1 MIENQNFILFLCNKY
16 SSFDVLIKNPKN
28 MKKLLLFYLGLVSL
42 VFINCSETKSVV
54 KKDLVVSDK
63 NVTTNNLSKKQVKE
77 LRKKLDNYLATSKIH
92 ETYKYSKT
100 ERKAAGLP
108 PNKYFEQEW
117 LLSMNPNLGRPTPEN
132 ITVIREDLERSRQE
146 ILANGRVPGDASGN
160 SWQERGPN
168 NVGGRTKALIF
179 DPTDASGN
187 TVIAGGVSG
196 GLWKNTNITSA
207 ATVWTKI
214 SSLPEHLNVQNITV
228 DPTNSSVWYVG
239 TGESYTG
246 DVNGN
251 GIWKTTNAGV
261 SWSRVFGGGVVSSTP
276 SVVYNLSIFA
286 PSNPAV
292 IGGYSTGL
300 ASFGSP
306 VADLGGNKEI
316 VLVNDGTAP
325 TDDGC
330 EALPAGS
337 LTNKIALIRRGTC
350 TFESKVFAAEIAGAV
365 GAIIMNNVPGAGVI
379 GMASSDLGAS
389 IPSVS
394 ISKEDGDLLVANLAN
409 LTGNFSAT
417 LPGQFAG
424 LDVTGIQCINDV
436 VIKNVAGVPHIYA
449 AVGDSYNAGNIGA
462 TTYGLYKSVDGGA
475 NWTGP
480 LGLPVTAS
488 GNRTCP
494 FDIELAVGGTLWVST
509 TDSRTFGDG
518 GGKIYSSTDDGAT
531 WVLKHTVVGNGGGQR
546 VEIEASET
554 TADVIYVCA
563 ELDQADAAVPAI
575 EVQLLKTIDGF
586 ASAPTVL
593 NLPAGDE
600 GREATY
606 GFTGQQAFYDMMIE
620 TSPTNDAI
628 LYVGGID
635 LYRSANSGTSWT
647 TISNWMSDVHSDQH
661 AMTFKP
667 GNPNVAIFG
676 NDGGVYYSSSLSTT
690 GTPAASRNSGFN
702 VTQFVGVAVSP
713 TGVSGISND
722 FFIAGAQDNGSN
734 YFPSTLSTTTGV
746 APGVLSGSVEVQGG
760 DGGIPLFKQNATSS
774 ATSYYIS
781 NYVYNDNM
789 NKRGLNGAVQK
800 ALSNGVASRGLF
812 YPAVVLDSPNN
823 IVYSDFTDSTNRV
836 YTIRRYFSITGATVV
851 RTNFTNPTLL
861 TSYPTALQ
869 VGKFT
874 PTTLYVGTSN
884 SKLLKLVNAST
895 VTAAASTAGTG
906 WSDISIGS
914 GFVGT
919 ISDIEFGATD
929 NQIFVTLKNYGTT
942 NVWYTTNGGTNWYNI
957 EGNLPDLPVHTILQ
971 NPLNTSEIM
980 IGTELGVWY
989 ANTFNPATTANQS
1002 LNWMQAY
1009 NGMSGV
1015 KVTDLDLQPNS
1026 PTAPTAYNV
1035 FAATYGRGVF
1045 SGTLTNTVLSNETFE
1060 SNKNVTIYPNPVK
1073 DVLNISIKDFSSE
1086 LTIVVMDINGREVY
1100 SNKINNLNGVNPINL
1115 SSLSSGVYVL
1125 KLQGENLNYSEKIIL
1140 E

>member
-1 MIENQNFILFLCNKY
+1 MRAIGF
-16 SSFDVLIKNPKN
+16 
-28 MKKLLLFYLGLVSL
+28 
-42 VFINCSETKSVV
+42 
-54 KKDLVVSDK
+54 
-63 NVTTNNLSKKQVKE
+63 QV
-77 LRKKLDNYLATSKIH
+77 
-92 ETYKYSKT
+92 
-100 ERKAAGLP
+100 
-108 PNKYFEQEW
+108 
-117 LLSMNPNLGRPTPEN
+117 
-132 ITVIREDLERSRQE
+132 
-146 ILANGRVPGDASGN
+146 
-160 SWQERGPN
+160 
-168 NVGGRTKALIF
+168 
-179 DPTDASGN
+179 
-187 TVIAGGVSG
+187 
-196 GLWKNTNITSA
+196 
-207 ATVWTKI
+207 
-214 SSLPEHLNVQNITV
+214 
-228 DPTNSSVWYVG
+228 
-239 TGESYTG
+239 
-246 DVNGN
+246 
-251 GIWKTTNAGV
+251 
-261 SWSRVFGGGVVSSTP
+261 
-276 SVVYNLSIFA
+276 
-286 PSNPAV
+286 
-292 IGGYSTGL
+292 
-300 ASFGSP
+300 
-306 VADLGGNKEI
+306 
-316 VLVNDGTAP
+316 
-325 TDDGC
+325 
-330 EALPAGS
+330 
-337 LTNKIALIRRGTC
+337 
-350 TFESKVFAAEIAGAV
+350 
-365 GAIIMNNVPGAGVI
+365 
-379 GMASSDLGAS
+379 
-389 IPSVS
+389 
-394 ISKEDGDLLVANLAN
+394 
-409 LTGNFSAT
+409 
-417 LPGQFAG
+417 
-424 LDVTGIQCINDV
+424 
-436 VIKNVAGVPHIYA
+436 
-449 AVGDSYNAGNIGA
+449 
-462 TTYGLYKSVDGGA
+462 
-475 NWTGP
+475 
-480 LGLPVTAS
+480 
-488 GNRTCP
+488 
-494 FDIELAVGGTLWVST
+494 
-509 TDSRTFGDG
+509 
-518 GGKIYSSTDDGAT
+518 
-531 WVLKHTVVGNGGGQR
+531 
-546 VEIEASET
+546 
-554 TADVIYVCA
+554 
-563 ELDQADAAVPAI
+563 
-575 EVQLLKTIDGF
+575 LKTIGGF
-586 ASAPTVL
+586 ATEPSVL
-593 NLPAGDE
+593 YFPAGDE

-676 NDGGVYYSSSLSTT
+676 NDGGVYYSGSLSTT

-713 TGVSGISND
+713 TGVTGISND

-746 APGVLSGSVEVQGG
+746 APGVLSGSAEVQGG

-812 YPAVVLDSPNN
+812 YPAMVLDSPNN

-836 YTIRRYFSITGATVV
+836 YTIRRYSSITGATVV

-1060 SNKNVTIYPNPVK
+1060 NNKNVSIYPNPVK
-1073 DVLNISIKDFSSE
+1073 DILNINFKDFTGDVSVKV
-1086 LTIVVMDINGREVY
+1086 IDINGREVFTQKL
-1100 SNKINNLNGVNPINL
+1100 SNVNNSNAINL
-1115 SSLSSGVYVL
+1115 EKLSTGIYIL
-1125 KLQGENLNYSEKIIL
+1125 KLQGENLNYSEKVIL